1 MRQRSFQPKFPL
13 SVSLPLTGGV
23 HANSTGPG
31 TFVVFFLVQHQFF
44 FEDLDSPTDP
54 ENCGSYTGQLGFE
67 LRNRLLPFL
76 KLCHRQ
82 GRIVALAV
90 STGSVREERQRDASE

>member
-1 MRQRSFQPKFPL
+1 
-13 SVSLPLTGGV
+13 
-23 HANSTGPG
+23 
-31 TFVVFFLVQHQFF
+31 
-44 FEDLDSPTDP
+44 
-54 ENCGSYTGQLGFE
+54 
-67 LRNRLLPFL
+67 L